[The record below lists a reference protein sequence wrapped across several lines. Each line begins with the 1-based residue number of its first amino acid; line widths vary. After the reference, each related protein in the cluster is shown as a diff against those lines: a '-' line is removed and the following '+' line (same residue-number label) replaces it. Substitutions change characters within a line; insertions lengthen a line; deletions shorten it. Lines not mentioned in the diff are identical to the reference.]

1 MLDYFETE
9 LQKAVGPVHQGNLVV
24 YYLFSVAL
32 T

>member
-9 LQKAVGPVHQGNLVV
+9 LQKPGGPMRQGNLAV
-24 YYLFSVAL
+24 YYLFSAAL

>member
-9 LQKAVGPVHQGNLVV
+9 LQKPGGPVRQGNLAV
-24 YYLFSVAL
+24 YYLFSAAL

>member
-9 LQKAVGPVHQGNLVV
+9 LQKPGGLVCQGNFAV
-24 YYLFSVAL
+24 YYLFYAAL